1 MQVKI
6 QMLYSTP
13 KNVKTTFIS
22 DPLPAGEAV
31 IMAEDMQ
38 KTGRISNIMFVD
50 TKEQEW
56 NLKELKK
63 LLEGIE
69 DEPHDITIY
78 FDGGYD
84 INSGRAGLGC
94 AIYYKQ
100 NGKAFRIRKN
110 ALVDELSSNNEAEY
124 AALHLALK
132 ELEYLGAGH
141 MEVNIIGDSKVVIHQ
156 LNGEWPVYEET
167 LSKWADR
174 IDTKLEQLGFDPH
187 YEAISRKNN
196 READQLAGQALR
208 GEEMFSTLELEEK

>member
-13 KNVKTTFIS
+13 KNVVTTFVS
-22 DPLPAGEAV
+22 EPLPAGEAIV
-31 IMAEDMQ
+31 MVEDMQ
-38 KTGRISNIMFVD
+38 KTGRISNILFVD
-50 TKEQEW
+50 NKEQEW

-69 DEPHDITIY
+69 EEPHDITIY

-84 INSGRAGLGC
+84 IESGRAGLGC

-100 NGKAFRIRKN
+100 NGKSYRIRKN

-132 ELEYLGAGH
+132 ELEYMGARH
-141 MEVNIIGDSKVVIHQ
+141 IEVNIIGDSKVVIHQ

-167 LSKWADR
+167 LSEWADR
-174 IDTKLEQLGFDPH
+174 IDAKLEQLGFEPH
-187 YEAISRKNN
+187 YEAISRKGN

-208 GEEMFSTLELEEK
+208 GEEMFSTLELEQK